1 MLETCTANLL
11 SHTLL
16 QGRAVRHEPGLRLI
30 CWQMCSAQRKL
41 YKVLLRWFMSFR
53 NAKNK

>member
-16 QGRAVRHEPGLRLI
+16 QGGVLRHEPGLTQI
-30 CWQMCSAQRKL
+30 CWQMSSAQRKL
-41 YKVLLRWFMSFR
+41 YRILLRWFMSFR
-53 NAKNK
+53 NGKSK